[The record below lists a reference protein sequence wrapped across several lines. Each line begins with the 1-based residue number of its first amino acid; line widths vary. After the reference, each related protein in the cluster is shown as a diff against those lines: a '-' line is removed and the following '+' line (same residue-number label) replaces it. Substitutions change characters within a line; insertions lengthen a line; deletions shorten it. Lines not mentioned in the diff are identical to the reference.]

1 LIKCGVFFSIN
12 AVYTKH
18 IISFPHS
25 HWRYFLAPAPQKP
38 ESKENSASGSAGFR
52 KWLPLAVILA
62 LAAGIFL
69 SGAHKLI
76 SFETI
81 ALHKTALKSIVEQ
94 NIIGALLLYCA
105 AYIAITALS
114 IPGAL
119 IMTIAGGLLFNFW
132 VGSAATI
139 LSATLGATLLFLI
152 ARSSL
157 GESLRNKGGDTVQRM
172 AAGLKADAAS
182 YMLFLRLVPV
192 FPFALVNLAPALV
205 GVPLKT
211 FIWTTLIGIL
221 PGTMAFT
228 LAASSLDG
236 VIDERK
242 AVFDACKSARGSNCQ
257 LSLDLS
263 TLVSPKLLLAFAAL
277 GCIALIP
284 IIAKRF
290 WAKPSL

>member
-1 LIKCGVFFSIN
+1 LYRTLQNGVI
-12 AVYTKH
+12 
-18 IISFPHS
+18 
-25 HWRYFLAPAPQKP
+25 FLALIPQKP
-38 ESKENSASGSAGFR
+38 ASSTQSASRGSAVR
-52 KWLPLAVILA
+52 KWVPLAVIVA
-62 LAAGIFL
+62 LAAGIIV
-69 SGAHKLI
+69 SGAHTLI

-81 ALHKTALKSIVEQ
+81 ALHKAALKTRVDQ
-94 NIIGALLLYCA
+94 NALVALLIFCT

-119 IMTIAGGLLFNFW
+119 IMTITGGLLFNFW
-132 VGSAATI
+132 VGTAAAV
-139 LSATLGATLLFLI
+139 LSATVGATLLFLI

-157 GESLRNKGGDTVQRM
+157 GEALRSKGGETVARM
-172 AAGLKADAAS
+172 AEGLKADAAS

-242 AVFDACKSARGSNCQ
+242 AVFDACKSAGGSHCK
-257 LSLDLS
+257 LSVDLS
-263 TLVSPKLLLAFAAL
+263 TLVSPKLLMAFAAL
-277 GCIALIP
+277 GLIALIP
-284 IIAKRF
+284 IVAKRI
-290 WAKPSL
+290 WAKPKP

>member
-1 LIKCGVFFSIN
+1 M
-12 AVYTKH
+12 
-18 IISFPHS
+18 
-25 HWRYFLAPAPQKP
+25 
-38 ESKENSASGSAGFR
+38 
-52 KWLPLAVILA
+52 LA

-69 SGAHKLI
+69 SGTHKLI
-76 SFETI
+76 SLESV
-81 ALHKTALKSIVEQ
+81 ALHKTTLKSMVEQ
-94 NIIGALLLYCA
+94 NIVGALFLFVIT
-105 AYIAITALS
+105 YIAITALS
-114 IPGAL
+114 VPGAL
-119 IMTIAGGLLFNFW
+119 IMTITGGLLFNFW
-132 VGSAATI
+132 VGSAAAI
-139 LSATLGATLLFLI
+139 FSATVGATLLFLI

-157 GESLRNKGGDTVQRM
+157 GEALRNKGGETVARM
-172 AAGLKADAAS
+172 AEGLKADAAS

-242 AVFDACKSARGSNCQ
+242 AVFDACKSAGGTNCK

-263 TLVSPKLLLAFAAL
+263 TLVSPKLLMAFAAL
-277 GCIALIP
+277 GLIALIP
-284 IIAKRF
+284 IVAKRF
-290 WAKPSL
+290 WAKPKP